1 LRHASNS
8 HAINA
13 EHQEMDQREVEIE
26 KYLPEIL
33 RSTREMIEMVQT
45 ILMKRDEDENHPL
58 GQGLVL
64 DLMRGPLTRAGEDYA

>member
-1 LRHASNS
+1 
-8 HAINA
+8 
-13 EHQEMDQREVEIE
+13 MDQREVEIE
-26 KYLPEIL
+26 KYLSETL
-33 RSTREMIEMVQT
+33 RSTREMLEMVQT